1 MFFLLS
7 NCSEADNNRPGS
19 TKYQEPETSPNEG
32 KSRAHKF
39 VQFKVVTQS
48 VEIFLKKRL
57 HKRFEKTI
65 LNLLS
70 IWLVRPALGVMGGES
85 CSEGRGLKSQH
96 HILDGHFFT
105 YIYC

>member
-19 TKYQEPETSPNEG
+19 TKISPNEG

-70 IWLVRPALGVMGGES
+70 IWLVSPALVVMGGES